1 MARFE
6 ARSLRAAWANHDT
19 GNGEILALLDLDFGL
34 GDYPL
39 LSAPDGNYIREEL
52 RYLDDE
58 ALEAD
63 EELGRPRYP
72 SGAEFFAALPRHR
85 FRRVF
90 SARGRGAASANKA
103 SDALDSRRT

>member
-1 MARFE
+1 MEGGATK
-6 ARSLRAAWANHDT
+6 ALLYAWRDHDT
-19 GNGEILALLDLDFGL
+19 GNGEILALVDLGYGLDN
-34 GDYPL
+34 YPK
-39 LSAPDGNYIREEL
+39 LSAPDGDDICEEL

-72 SGAEFFAALPRHR
+72 SGAEFLAALPRHR

-90 SARGRGAASANKA
+90 SASWRGAASA
-103 SDALDSRRT
+103 